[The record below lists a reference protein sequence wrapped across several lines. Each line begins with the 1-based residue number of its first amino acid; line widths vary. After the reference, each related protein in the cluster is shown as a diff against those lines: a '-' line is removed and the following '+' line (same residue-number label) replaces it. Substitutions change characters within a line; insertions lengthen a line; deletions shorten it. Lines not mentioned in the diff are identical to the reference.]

1 MTTTVLL
8 QEGSGY
14 FTAESGGRPGKRMIR
29 LLCGNVTCIKLI
41 LGSIGASCGR
51 SYYVF
56 LSIWSVGEQIA
67 CTFPRQWRGRYFQSG
82 LGDVFIR
89 DHAITTKG
97 HCVQHNR
104 DYFLLYSR
112 SVYVIHCFYF
122 APSRPGIVILAVC
135 VFVRCWLTTVLK
147 SFPAAT
153 AVETFRGRQ

>member
-1 MTTTVLL
+1 MWQCDVYQVDTGQYRGVMRPIVL
-8 QEGSGY
+8 
-14 FTAESGGRPGKRMIR
+14 
-29 LLCGNVTCIKLI
+29 C
-41 LGSIGASCGR
+41 
-51 SYYVF
+51 F

-104 DYFLLYSR
+104 DYFLLHSR

-122 APSRPGIVILAVC
+122 APSRPGIVFGSLCVC
-135 VFVRCWLTTVLK
+135 SLLVNNSPKKLSSSNSCRDL
-147 SFPAAT
+147 
-153 AVETFRGRQ
+153 